1 MFILHTLKK
10 KGNVSKT
17 SAQKTKQTWR
27 GFLNEQNKEPF
38 KPNFFVS
45 LSEQFVGAFFCRTL
59 QMLQK

>member
-10 KGNVSKT
+10 RKRQQT
-17 SAQKTKQTWR
+17 SAQKPKQTWR

-45 LSEQFVGAFFCRTL
+45 LSEQFVGAFFCRAL